1 MNKAL
6 AYLPLRER
14 EEIMEI
20 GQQNIVIPTSMVGNY
35 PNPRWWDASFAR
47 YWSGDQEPPDSL
59 TREALED
66 AIGAIA
72 TDQEAAGLDIITDGR
87 LHGDN
92 YAEQAVYYYY
102 KRLGYD
108 LKGGYLGF
116 PIYSRLH
123 AATLTHEVKRRGAIM
138 VEQAKALKRVTKK
151 PTKVQYTGVQV
162 LAQATNDLYYKSSR
176 DRAMAIAAAI
186 NEDILEVESLGVDFI
201 QLDEFTWPYFYEDWA
216 IEAFNRAVAGVKNAK
231 IIVHVCWGNWGGT
244 PAYFPD
250 ETAKAGEI
258 FDLTKRKGSAPSA
271 TASVVPKSYEAK
283 IDVLNLENCGRR
295 SDDLSG
301 LDVLKKHPLPPN
313 VSFWAGVIDVK
324 STITETAEEV
334 AGRIRRLLEFVP
346 ADRLG
351 VTTDCGLILLQR
363 YIAQDKL
370 HALVEGTKLARAELA
385 SRAAA

>member
-1 MNKAL
+1 MK
-6 AYLPLRER
+6 
-14 EEIMEI
+14 I
-20 GQQNIVIPTSMVGNY
+20 GGKNVVIPTSMVGNY

-47 YWSGDQEPPDSL
+47 FWSGDQEPPDSL
-59 TREALED
+59 SREALED
-66 AIGAIA
+66 AVGAIA
-72 TDQEAAGLDIITDGR
+72 ADQEAAGLDIITDGR

-162 LAQATNDLYYKSSR
+162 LAQATNDLHYKSSR

-186 NEDILEVESLGVDFI
+186 NEDILEVEALGVDFI

-216 IEAFNRAVAGVKNAK
+216 IEAFNRAVAGVKQAK

-258 FDLTKRKGSAPSA
+258 FDLTKRKGAAPSA

-301 LDVLKKHPLPPN
+301 LDLLKKHPLPPN

-334 AGRIRRLLEFVP
+334 AGRIRRLLEYVP

-370 HALVEGTKLARAELA
+370 HALVQGTNLVRAEIG